1 MTRPV
6 DLSRT
11 ATPISRT
18 TLLCPGLYQ
27 HLNGDRFTGTVLF
40 VLMAASVSALV
51 FFLLSPSD
59 PFGHRTTRLAIA
71 AIVLFWVAL
80 LSVLDSF
87 QRPGRGA
94 LYLILLPAVILFS
107 IFTYL
112 PILWAAKLSFYDHN
126 IATLVEGGAPFVGM
140 GNFEKIIGDEK
151 FWLGLSNTIKFFLIG
166 FVLGQFPAPT
176 LAYLLNEVKSAKL
189 QTMYKCI
196 CFMPSLFSWPI
207 IGAIWLWLLKP
218 DGQFDQ
224 FVAPILALGGKQTIA
239 WLGDP
244 AIARVVFVCVGL
256 WMGTGASALIWLA
269 SIVGIDPALY
279 DAAEIDGAGH
289 WSKFRHVTF
298 PLLIP
303 TWIVLTILAFIGMFS
318 IFDQV
323 IVMQNPLIRQSV
335 FVLMLH
341 IYEQGFRYGL
351 MGYASA
357 MSLVLALVVLIL
369 TMINLKISNKI
380 QIT

>member
-140 GNFEKIIGDEK
+140 GNFEKILGDEK

-189 QTMYKCI
+189 QTIYKCI

-369 TMINLKISNKI
+369 TMVNLKISNKI

>member
-140 GNFEKIIGDEK
+140 GNFEKILGDEK

-189 QTMYKCI
+189 QTVYKCI

-357 MSLVLALVVLIL
+357 MSLVLALGVLIL
-369 TMINLKISNKI
+369 TMVNLKISNKI

>member
-140 GNFEKIIGDEK
+140 GNFEKILGDEK

-224 FVAPILALGGKQTIA
+224 FVAPILALGGTQTIA

>member
-189 QTMYKCI
+189 QTVYKCI

-369 TMINLKISNKI
+369 TMVNLKISNKI

>member
-80 LSVLDSF
+80 LSILDSF

-189 QTMYKCI
+189 QTVYKCI

-369 TMINLKISNKI
+369 TMVNLKISNKI

>member
-140 GNFEKIIGDEK
+140 GNFEKILGDEK

-189 QTMYKCI
+189 QTVYKCI

-369 TMINLKISNKI
+369 TMVNLKISNKI

>member
-140 GNFEKIIGDEK
+140 GNFEKILGDEK

-189 QTMYKCI
+189 QTVYKCI

>member
-369 TMINLKISNKI
+369 TMVNLKISNKI